1 MKKWL
6 LAAAVCVLTAC
17 SSGGE
22 SKTYY
27 QLPVVQGG
35 AQSAASQGARLLWVE
50 QVSIPDYLAG
60 NGVVY
65 QTTDVQYVIANN
77 NLWASPLGSVVP
89 AAGERA
95 GYPQRCGQWL
105 SWSL

>member
-27 QLPVVQGG
+27 QLPVAQGG

-50 QVSIPDYLAG
+50 QVSICLLY
-60 NGVVY
+60 
-65 QTTDVQYVIANN
+65 T
-77 NLWASPLGSVVP
+77 S
-89 AAGERA
+89 
-95 GYPQRCGQWL
+95 RCV
-105 SWSL
+105 

>member
-50 QVSIPDYLAG
+50 QVSIPD
-60 NGVVY
+60 
-65 QTTDVQYVIANN
+65 
-77 NLWASPLGSVVP
+77 
-89 AAGERA
+89 
-95 GYPQRCGQWL
+95 
-105 SWSL
+105 

>member
-35 AQSAASQGARLLWVE
+35 AQSAASQGAKSKLSTQE
-50 QVSIPDYLAG
+50 S
-60 NGVVY
+60 
-65 QTTDVQYVIANN
+65 NN
-77 NLWASPLGSVVP
+77 APFS
-89 AAGERA
+89 
-95 GYPQRCGQWL
+95 
-105 SWSL
+105 

>member
-6 LAAAVCVLTAC
+6 LVAAVCVMTAC

-35 AQSAASQGARLLWVE
+35 AQSATSQGARLLWVE
-50 QVSIPDYLAG
+50 
-60 NGVVY
+60 
-65 QTTDVQYVIANN
+65 
-77 NLWASPLGSVVP
+77 
-89 AAGERA
+89 
-95 GYPQRCGQWL
+95 
-105 SWSL
+105 

>member
-65 QTTDVQYVIANN
+65 QTTDGQD
-77 NLWASPLGSVVP
+77 PG
-89 AAGERA
+89 AGVEPGGGCHCQRA
-95 GYPQRCGQWL
+95 
-105 SWSL
+105 

>member
-22 SKTYY
+22 SNTYY

-35 AQSAASQGARLLWVE
+35 AQSAASQGARLRWVE

-60 NGVVY
+60 NGGVY
-65 QTTDVQYVIANN
+65 QTTDVQYVI
-77 NLWASPLGSVVP
+77 
-89 AAGERA
+89 
-95 GYPQRCGQWL
+95 
-105 SWSL
+105 

>member
-35 AQSAASQGARLLWVE
+35 AQSAPVRGHVC
-50 QVSIPDYLAG
+50 
-60 NGVVY
+60 
-65 QTTDVQYVIANN
+65 
-77 NLWASPLGSVVP
+77 
-89 AAGERA
+89 
-95 GYPQRCGQWL
+95 CG
-105 SWSL
+105 

>member
-35 AQSAASQGARLLWVE
+35 AQSAASQGHVCCGLSRSASRIIWRVTGW
-50 QVSIPDYLAG
+50 SIRPP
-60 NGVVY
+60 
-65 QTTDVQYVIANN
+65 TC
-77 NLWASPLGSVVP
+77 SM
-89 AAGERA
+89 
-95 GYPQRCGQWL
+95 
-105 SWSL
+105 

>member
-35 AQSAASQGARLLWVE
+35 AQAPPVRGHVC
-50 QVSIPDYLAG
+50 
-60 NGVVY
+60 
-65 QTTDVQYVIANN
+65 
-77 NLWASPLGSVVP
+77 
-89 AAGERA
+89 
-95 GYPQRCGQWL
+95 CG
-105 SWSL
+105 

>member
-6 LAAAVCVLTAC
+6 LVAAVCVMTAC

-65 QTTDVQYVIANN
+65 QTARWTSSCVLRWWQTS
-77 NLWASPLGSVVP
+77 ASSC
-89 AAGERA
+89 RA
-95 GYPQRCGQWL
+95 G
-105 SWSL
+105 